1 MVTRRALGCLAAWQ
15 LSPASLALMAAWPVH
30 GLAQGRSALPPA
42 LADLAF
48 PGAVLSQEQDPA
60 NTANKT
66 YRTAG
71 TLPSGASELRAFQ
84 GTRLFDLRLPGDAGD
99 SATER
104 RRIVEV
110 LAHYDTKV
118 AQLGGKRLNTG
129 FDPKAWTEVNARM
142 HLYSRPAPDGEV
154 SFGLWI
160 QDGGMTHWLLLFPAA
175 DTRAPAR
182 QDDLAVRLAS
192 FGRAPVYILFDT
204 GKAELKADGQAA
216 VQQIVALLKAAPDWK
231 LSIEGHTDNVGQ
243 PADNL
248 KLSQARAEAVMK
260 AVVAQGIDAKRLGAA
275 GRGQTQPVADN
286 GSEGGRAKNRRVELV
301 KRS

>member
-1 MVTRRALGCLAAWQ
+1 MFSRRALGCLAVWQ
-15 LSPASLALMAAWPVH
+15 LSPASLTLLAAWPAS
-30 GLAQGRSALPPA
+30 GRAQGRAALPPA
-42 LADLAF
+42 LADLAY
-48 PGAVLSQEQDPA
+48 PGAQMLQEQDPA

-71 TLPSGASELRAFQ
+71 TLPSGASDLRAFQ
-84 GTRLFDLRLPGDAGD
+84 GTRLFDMRLPGDPGD

-118 AQLGGKRLNTG
+118 AQAGGKRLNTG
-129 FDPKAWTEVNARM
+129 FDAKAWTEVNARM
-142 HLYSRPAPDGEV
+142 HLYSRPTPEGEV
-154 SFGLWI
+154 NFGLWI
-160 QDGGMTHWLLLFPAA
+160 QDGGMTHWLVLFPVA
-175 DTRAPAR
+175 DARAPAR
-182 QDDLAVRLAS
+182 QDELSMRLAN

-204 GKAELKADGQAA
+204 GKAELKADGLAA

-260 AVVAQGIDAKRLGAA
+260 AVVAQGIDARRLSAA
-275 GRGQTQPVADN
+275 GRGQAQPVADN
-286 GSEGGRAKNRRVELV
+286 ASESGRAKNRRVELV